1 MTRREKGWY
10 NMAETRKP
18 KTPADYAIWR
28 ARLYL
33 DWIQSAF
40 DGTGD
45 YDVDHLAERMA
56 DEMRI
61 LTAEARAMA
70 ARKGV
75 DSGAGG
81 V

>member
-1 MTRREKGWY
+1 
-10 NMAETRKP
+10 MAETRKP

-28 ARLYL
+28 ARQYL
-33 DWIQSAF
+33 DWMQAEL
-40 DGTGD
+40 DGNG
-45 YDVDHLAERMA
+45 YYSIGNLAERMA